1 MGDAHRTV
9 EDCRERLMQ
18 ELLFR
23 RAKVERRLQREDE
36 LDVQREKE
44 IQKLGK
50 SRDSS
55 RMSNLESYQAV
66 LELRDERKSNRPS
79 ATQAEFEPPGRGR
92 RNQESPSKSREASSS
107 SLGSPAPKPRAR
119 TLQKGGSKTSLGRA
133 AESPASS
140 PGKSPKARP
149 KKANAPN

>member
-23 RAKVERRLQREDE
+23 RAKVEMRLQREDE

-50 SRDSS
+50 
-55 RMSNLESYQAV
+55 
-66 LELRDERKSNRPS
+66 LRDERKSNRPS

-119 TLQKGGSKTSLGRA
+119 TLQKGGSKASLGRA